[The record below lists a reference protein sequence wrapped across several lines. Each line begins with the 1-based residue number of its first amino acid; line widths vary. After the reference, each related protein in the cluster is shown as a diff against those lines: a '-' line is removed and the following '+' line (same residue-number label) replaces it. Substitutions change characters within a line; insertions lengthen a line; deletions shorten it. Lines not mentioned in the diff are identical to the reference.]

1 MQCLRLKEEKSQSV
15 PCYAVFSCPLPHLA
29 LSIRTSR
36 FPGASCSQPGSHEE
50 QERGEFGSHS
60 SGNEALPVPPELL
73 RAGNHS
79 RCIHPCCCSGPGA
92 FLFLSYPKVRAAPH
106 QDIRSQPR
114 GSGSFQEAP
123 VVARASLFLEC
134 ARFVHR
140 CNRGNWP
147 EWMKGHHVNITK
159 RGLSRGRSPIVG
171 NKRNQKLQWNA
182 AKHFC
187 QWGDVS
193 GSPISVARVVASCEN
208 RPVIW
213 RLPPQAIGTRL
224 SELCHSD
231 SESPANI
238 LGYIFD
244 EETKRRMRKED
255 EEEDYLDDS
264 KTSSSRDFPA

>member
-1 MQCLRLKEEKSQSV
+1 M
-15 PCYAVFSCPLPHLA
+15 
-29 LSIRTSR
+29 
-36 FPGASCSQPGSHEE
+36 
-50 QERGEFGSHS
+50 
-60 SGNEALPVPPELL
+60 
-73 RAGNHS
+73 
-79 RCIHPCCCSGPGA
+79 
-92 FLFLSYPKVRAAPH
+92 
-106 QDIRSQPR
+106 
-114 GSGSFQEAP
+114 
-123 VVARASLFLEC
+123 ARASLFLEC

-193 GSPISVARVVASCEN
+193 GSPIFVVVS
-208 RPVIW
+208 RPDGPVNE
-213 RLPPQAIGTRL
+213 LCPPQAIGTRL

-264 KTSSSRDFPA
+264 KSSLRKDLAAYSVILTSPCSSTKTPSTPQNAVAPLP